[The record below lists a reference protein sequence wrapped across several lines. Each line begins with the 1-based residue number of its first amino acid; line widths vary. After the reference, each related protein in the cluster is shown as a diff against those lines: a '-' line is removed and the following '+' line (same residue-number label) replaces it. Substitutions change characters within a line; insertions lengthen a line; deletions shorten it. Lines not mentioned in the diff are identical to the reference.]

1 MLVVKNLSPSEFLDG
16 YKNDPD
22 AVLIDVRTPEENS
35 EKRIPNS
42 LNIDIYSPS
51 FQQEILEL
59 DREKSYYLYCR
70 SGSRSFHAGLFMG
83 QNGFTKVYN
92 LDSGILGWRFET
104 EKG

>member
-22 AVLIDVRTPEENS
+22 AVLIDVRTAEENR

-51 FQQEILEL
+51 FQKEILEL

-83 QNGFTKVYN
+83 QNGFTKIYN
-92 LDSGILGWRFET
+92 LDSGIMGWRFET